1 MGTVKMQRRD
11 FLTSTAALGLSL
23 AASSVADAFSQKA
36 QGTALAQGSKL
47 TPPDKDLIPVAF
59 AISRNTT
66 WIDFVGPQAVFQT
79 WHFDSVSKRP
89 APKFKLFMDI
99 LSRHELE
106 NKWRENKWR
115 FLP

>member
-99 LSRHELE
+99 LSRH
-106 NKWRENKWR
+106 
-115 FLP
+115 